1 MSDFFYS
8 QKYFNNFNRT
18 LFWVSSVTDISHSIY
33 KSQFLLSL
41 HLLKLKRVLNNKC
54 IMEKEVQKLICD
66 ANEAVARVAHKTN
79 EVCAI
84 YPITPA
90 SPMGEHVD
98 VYSSNGETNIWNNI
112 PRIVEMQS
120 EGGAAGAVHGSLQAG
135 ALTTTFT
142 ASQGLLLMIPN
153 MYKIAGELL
162 PTVIHVAAR
171 TIATHALSIF
181 GDHSDVMA
189 TRQTGFSML
198 FGGSVQE
205 AQDFALISQ
214 TATLKSRIPFLNIFD
229 GFRTSH
235 EISKIDAISDNTI
248 KSMMP
253 EDKIMAHKKRS
264 LDPDHPVVRGTSQN
278 PDVFF
283 QAREAAN
290 TFYDKVPEIVQNTM
304 DEFYKHTGRKYSLF
318 YYVGHQEA
326 EKLIVIMGSGQGPVL
341 EAVDTMVKNGEKVG
355 AIIVRLF
362 RPFSISH
369 FIDAIPKTVKN
380 VAVLDR
386 TKEPGSIGE
395 PLYLDIVTAFNE
407 SNRDMPRI
415 IGGRFGLSSKEF
427 DPAMVKSVYDE
438 LDKDIPKNHF
448 TIGINDD
455 VSHTSLEIG
464 SRLETV
470 KSTFNCMFYGLG
482 SDGTVGA
489 NKNSIKIIGETTDN
503 YVQGYFVYDSKKA
516 GAQTVSHLRFG
527 PKPIYSTYLIHKA
540 NFIACHQFNFIEKY
554 DILKNI
560 KKGGTFLLNAPFSNE
575 TIWNNLP
582 RRMQEEI
589 IENELEFYVIDATNV
604 AQEAKLGKRTNTILQ
619 TCFFAISGILP
630 KEEAIEK
637 IKNAIVKSYAH
648 KGDKVVQ
655 MNFNAVDKSLE
666 NLQKVDYPKKITN
679 NRELKSMMTGTD
691 DPFVKEILGK
701 ILAGKGDEL
710 PVSAFPVDGTFPTG
724 TTQYEKRGIADFIPI
739 WDDEHLCTQCNKC
752 VVICPHAAIRA
763 KVVSNTDLVDAPKT
777 LKTIA
782 AKGRPFK
789 SDVESYVLQVSP
801 EDCTGCDLCVAVCPA
816 VSKEID
822 DFKSI
827 NMHKKLDVE
836 KEENINW
843 DYFVN
848 LPEYDRTA
856 LQITN
861 VKGSQFLEP
870 LFEFSGACSGCGETP
885 YIKLLTQL
893 FGDSILIA
901 NATGCSSI
909 YGGNLPT
916 TPYKTNEFGR
926 GPAWANSLF
935 EDNAEFGLGMKLA
948 LSKKQEIAVDLLKSL
963 ELLVGSEIVEAI
975 LNNPE
980 ETEIQKAKKIDDIEI
995 LKKTLKTIDNDD
1007 DAVKLNQL
1015 TEYLRRKAVWILG
1028 GDGWAYDIGYGG
1040 VDHVLASG
1048 EDINIM
1054 VLDTEVYSNT
1064 GGQTSKATPLGASAK
1079 FSVSGKRTSKKSLA
1093 LQAVS
1098 YENVYVAQVAIGAK
1112 DLQTLK
1118 AIEEAMAYPG
1128 PSIIIAYSHCGE
1140 HGYDLK
1146 DGALQQEK
1154 AVETGYWPLFRF
1166 NPSKPKGKKFKLDSK
1181 APSLPLSDF
1190 MYNETRFTRVVK
1202 ENAELG
1208 ESLLK
1213 QAQEEVNNKW
1223 ERLDLYRNM

>member
-1 MSDFFYS
+1 M
-8 QKYFNNFNRT
+8 KKK
-18 LFWVSSVTDISHSIY
+18 I
-33 KSQFLLSL
+33 
-41 HLLKLKRVLNNKC
+41 
-54 IMEKEVQKLICD
+54 QKLICD

-98 VYSSNGETNIWNNI
+98 VFSSNGEKNIWNNI

-142 ASQGLLLMIPN
+142 SSQGLLLMIPN

-205 AQDFALISQ
+205 AMDFALISQ
-214 TATLKSRIPFLNIFD
+214 VATLRSRVPFLNIFD

-235 EISKIDAISDNTI
+235 EISKIDPIPDDII
-248 KSMMP
+248 KAMMP
-253 EDKIMAHKKRS
+253 DDKIMDHKKRS
-264 LDPDHPVVRGTSQN
+264 LDSNHPVIRGTSQN
-278 PDVFF
+278 PDVYF

-290 TFYDKVPEIVQNTM
+290 LYYDKVPQIVQNVM
-304 DEFYKHTGRKYSLF
+304 DEFYEHTGRKYSLF
-318 YYVGHQEA
+318 YYLGHPEA
-326 EKLIVIMGSGQGPVL
+326 ERVIIIMGSGGGAVR
-341 EAVDTMVKNGEKVG
+341 ETVDTLSNQNEKVG
-355 AIIVRLF
+355 VLFVRLY
-362 RPFSISH
+362 RPFSIQH
-369 FIDAIPKTVKN
+369 FIKELPVTVKKI
-380 VAVLDR
+380 AVLDR

-395 PLYLDIVTAFNE
+395 PLYLDVLAAYAE
-407 SNRDMPRI
+407 SNREMPVV
-415 IGGRFGLSSKEF
+415 IGGRYGLSSKEF
-427 DPAMVKSVYDE
+427 NPAMVKRIYDE
-438 LDKDIPKNHF
+438 LLSDKPKNHF

-455 VSHTSLEIG
+455 VSNTSLSYNPVFKTKKTTI
-464 SRLETV
+464 
-470 KSTFNCMFYGLG
+470 NCMFYGLG

-516 GAQTVSHLRFG
+516 GAQTISHLRFG
-527 PKPIYSTYLIHKA
+527 LEPIYSSYLINTA
-540 NFIACHQFNFIEKY
+540 DFIACHQFNFIKKY
-554 DILKNI
+554 DILNKI
-560 KKGGTFLLNAPFSNE
+560 KKGGTFLLNSPFSNE
-575 TIWNNLP
+575 EIWDELP
-582 RRMQEEI
+582 QKMQEEI
-589 IENELEFYVIDATNV
+589 IENELEFYVIDATKV
-604 AQEAKLGKRTNTILQ
+604 AHEAKLGNRTNTILQ
-619 TCFFAISGILP
+619 TCFFAISGVLP
-630 KEEAIEK
+630 KNEAIQK
-637 IKNAIVKSYAH
+637 IKDAIVKSYSK
-648 KGDKVVQ
+648 KGDKIVK
-655 MNFNAVDKSLE
+655 MNFEAVDKSLE
-666 NLQKVDYPKKITN
+666 NLQKVIYPRQVTS
-679 NRELKSMMTGTD
+679 NRKLKPMMTGEAD
-691 DPFVKEILGK
+691 SFVKEVLGK
-701 ILAGKGDEL
+701 ILAGTGDEL

-724 TTQYEKRGIADFIPI
+724 TTQFEKRGIADFIPV
-739 WDDEHLCTQCNKC
+739 WDDENLCTQCNKC
-752 VVICPHAAIRA
+752 VLICPHAAIRA
-763 KVVSNTDLVDAPKT
+763 KVVSNETFVGAPSSLRT
-777 LKTIA
+777 AA
-782 AKGRPFK
+782 AKGRPFA
-789 SDVESYVLQVSP
+789 SDKESYILQVSP
-801 EDCTGCDLCVAVCPA
+801 EDCTGCELCVAVCPA
-816 VSKEID
+816 ESKEIEN
-822 DFKSI
+822 FKAI
-827 NMHKKLDVE
+827 NMRKKLDVDL
-836 KEENINW
+836 EENVNW
-843 DYFVN
+843 DYFVK
-848 LPEYDRTA
+848 LPYYDRTE

-870 LFEFSGACSGCGETP
+870 LFEFSGACPGCGETP

-893 FGDSILIA
+893 YGDSILIA

-916 TPYKTNEFGR
+916 TPYKKNEFGR

-935 EDNAEFGLGMKLA
+935 EDNAEFGLGMRLA
-948 LSKKQEIAVDLLKSL
+948 LSKKQEIAVNLLKSL

-980 ETEIQKAKKIDDIEI
+980 ETETQKSEKFAQIE
-995 LKKTLKTIDNDD
+995 TLTNRLATIDNND
-1007 DAVKLNQL
+1007 DAVKLGQL
-1015 TEYLRRKAVWILG
+1015 TEYLRKKAVWILG

-1048 EDINIM
+1048 ENINIM

-1079 FSVSGKRTSKKSLA
+1079 FSVTGKRTSKKSLA
-1093 LQAVS
+1093 LQAIS

-1118 AIEEAMAYPG
+1118 AIEEAAAYPG
-1128 PSIIIAYSHCGE
+1128 TSIIIAYSHCVE

-1146 DGALQQEK
+1146 YGVSQQEK

-1166 NPSKPKGKKFKLDSK
+1166 NPSKPKGERFKLDSK
-1181 APSLPLSDF
+1181 PDSVPLREF

-1202 ENAELG
+1202 DDAKLG
-1208 ESLLK
+1208 EELLQ
-1213 QAQEEVNNKW
+1213 QAQEEVGVRW
-1223 ERLDLYRNM
+1223 ERLELLKNL

>member
-1 MSDFFYS
+1 
-8 QKYFNNFNRT
+8 
-18 LFWVSSVTDISHSIY
+18 
-33 KSQFLLSL
+33 
-41 HLLKLKRVLNNKC
+41 
-54 IMEKEVQKLICD
+54 MEKKFQKLICD

-98 VYSSNGETNIWNNI
+98 VYSSNGQKNIWGDV

-120 EGGAAGAVHGSLQAG
+120 EGGAAGAVHGSLLGG

-162 PTVIHVAAR
+162 PTVIHVASR
-171 TIATHALSIF
+171 TVATHALSIF

-189 TRQTGFSML
+189 ARQTGFAML

-205 AQDFALISQ
+205 AQDFALIAQ
-214 TATLKSRIPFLNIFD
+214 AVTLKSRVPFLNIFD

-235 EISKIDAISDNTI
+235 EISKIDAISDDTI
-248 KSMMP
+248 KAMMP
-253 EDKIMAHKKRS
+253 EEKIMDHKKRS
-264 LDPDHPVVRGTSQN
+264 LDPDHPTIKGTSQN

-290 TFYDKVPEIVQNTM
+290 LYYDEVPNIVQETM
-304 DEFYKHTGRKYSLF
+304 DEFYTHTGRKYELF
-318 YYVGHQEA
+318 QYIGHPEA
-326 EKLIVIMGSGQGPVL
+326 EKVIIIMGSGQGPVM

-355 AIIVRLF
+355 AIIVRLY
-362 RPFSISH
+362 RPLSISH
-369 FIDAIPKTVKN
+369 FIKALPKTVEK
-380 VAVLDR
+380 VAVMDR
-386 TKEPGSIGE
+386 TKEPGSAGE
-395 PLYLDIVTAFNE
+395 PLYQDMVTAFVE
-407 SNRDMPRI
+407 SDRALPKI
-415 IGGRFGLSSKEF
+415 IGGRYGLSSKEF
-427 DPAMVKSVYDE
+427 DPAMVKAIFDE
-438 LDKDIPKNHF
+438 LDKANAKNHF

-455 VSHTSLEIG
+455 VSHTSLTVGE
-464 SRLETV
+464 RLKTV
-470 KSTFNCMFYGLG
+470 KTTFNCMFYGLG

-527 PKPIYSTYLIHKA
+527 PEPINSSYLIHQA
-540 NFIACHQFNFIEKY
+540 DFIACHQFNFIEKY

-560 KKGGTFLLNAPFSNE
+560 KEGGTFLLNSPYSKDE
-575 TIWNNLP
+575 IWENLP
-582 RRMQEEI
+582 KRTQEEI
-589 IENELEFYVIDATNV
+589 IENHLEFYVIDASKV
-604 AQEAKLGKRTNTILQ
+604 AQKANLGKRTNTVLQ
-619 TCFFAISGILP
+619 TCFFAISGVLP
-630 KEEAIEK
+630 KEEAIQK
-637 IKNAIVKSYAH
+637 IKDAIVKSYSH
-648 KGDKVVQ
+648 KGDKVIQ
-655 MNFNAVDKSLE
+655 MNFEAVDTALANLE
-666 NLQKVDYPKKITN
+666 KVHYPAIVTSDVAFKP
-679 NRELKSMMTGTD
+679 MMRSD
-691 DPFVKEILGK
+691 ADPFVQEVLGK
-701 ILAGKGDEL
+701 ILAGRGDSL

-724 TTQYEKRGIADFIPI
+724 TTQFEKRGIADFIPI
-739 WDDEHLCTQCNKC
+739 WEDTELCTQCNKC
-752 VVICPHAAIRA
+752 IAICPHAAIRA
-763 KVVSNTDLVDAPKT
+763 KVVPKEELVGAPSS
-777 LKTIA
+777 LPSA
-782 AKGRPFK
+782 PAKGRPFS
-789 SDVESYVLQVSP
+789 SDTDSYVLQVSP

-816 VSKEID
+816 ESKEIA
-822 DFKSI
+822 DFKAI
-827 NMHKKLDVE
+827 NMRKKLDVE
-836 KEENINW
+836 VKENNNW
-843 DYFVN
+843 EYFTKLSN
-848 LPEYDRTA
+848 YDRSA

-861 VKGSQFLEP
+861 IKGSQFLEP

-893 FGDSILIA
+893 YGDSILIA

-916 TPYKTNEFGR
+916 TPYKKNAAGR

-948 LSKKQEIAVDLLKSL
+948 LTKKQEIAMSLLIAL
-963 ELLVGSEIVEAI
+963 ETEVGSELVHTIVDNKEV
-975 LNNPE
+975 NE
-980 ETEIQKAKKIDDIEI
+980 SEKALKLEDIEKLRI
-995 LKKTLKTIDNDD
+995 KLALLENNEKALKL
-1007 DAVKLNQL
+1007 LQL
-1015 TEYLRRKAVWILG
+1015 TEYLRKKAVWIIG
-1028 GDGWAYDIGYGG
+1028 GDGWAYDIGFGG
-1040 VDHVLASG
+1040 LDHVLASG

-1098 YENVYVAQVAIGAK
+1098 YQNVYVAQVAIGAK

-1118 AIEEAMAYPG
+1118 AIEEAAAYPG

-1146 DGALQQEK
+1146 DGALQQSK

-1166 NPSKPKGKKFKLDSK
+1166 DPSQEKGKKFRLDSK
-1181 APSLPLSDF
+1181 EPSLPLSNF
-1190 MYNETRFTRVVK
+1190 MYNETRFKRVVK
-1202 ENAELG
+1202 DDAELG
-1208 ESLLK
+1208 KKLLK
-1213 QAQEEVNNKW
+1213 QAEEEVQSKW
-1223 ERLDLYRNM
+1223 ERLELFRSM

>member
-1 MSDFFYS
+1 MA
-8 QKYFNNFNRT
+8 
-18 LFWVSSVTDISHSIY
+18 
-33 KSQFLLSL
+33 
-41 HLLKLKRVLNNKC
+41 
-54 IMEKEVQKLICD
+54 KEVQKLICD

-98 VYSSNGETNIWNNI
+98 VFSSNGEKNIWKNV

-120 EGGAAGAVHGSLQAG
+120 EGGAAGAVHGALQAG

-162 PTVIHVAAR
+162 PNVIHVAAR

-189 TRQTGFSML
+189 TRQTGYSML

-214 TATLKSRIPFLNIFD
+214 VATLKSRIPFLNIFD

-235 EISKIDAISDNTI
+235 EISKIDAIPDAII
-248 KSMMP
+248 KEMMP
-253 EDKIMAHKKRS
+253 EEKIMDHKKRS
-264 LDPDHPVVRGTSQN
+264 LDPDNPVIRGTSQN

-290 TFYDKVPEIVQNTM
+290 LYYDNVPDIVQNTM
-304 DEFYKHTGRKYSLF
+304 NEFYEHTGRKYSLF
-318 YYVGHQEA
+318 YYVGHPEA
-326 EKLIVIMGSGQGPVL
+326 EKVIVIMGSGQGPVM
-341 EAVDTMVKNGEKVG
+341 EAVDTMVTNGEKVG

-362 RPFSISH
+362 RPFSIDH
-369 FIDAIPKTVKN
+369 FIDALPETVKK
-380 VAVLDR
+380 VAVMDR
-386 TKEPGSIGE
+386 TKEPGSTGE
-395 PLYLDIVTAFNE
+395 PLYLDIVSAFVQHE
-407 SNRDMPRI
+407 RPMPKI
-415 IGGRFGLSSKEF
+415 IGGRYGLSSKEF
-427 DPAMVKSVYDE
+427 DPAMVKSIFDE
-438 LDKDIPKNHF
+438 LDKEHSKNHF

-464 SRLETV
+464 SRLQTV
-470 KSTFNCMFYGLG
+470 KTTFNCMFYGLG

-540 NFIACHQFNFIEKY
+540 DFIACHQFNFIEKY
-554 DILKNI
+554 DILKSI
-560 KKGGTFLLNAPFSNE
+560 KKGGTFLLNSPYSNKE
-575 TIWNNLP
+575 IWNELP
-582 RRMQEEI
+582 KKMQEHI
-589 IENELEFYVIDATNV
+589 IENELEFYVIDATKV
-604 AQEAKLGKRTNTILQ
+604 AQKANLGKRTNTILQ
-619 TCFFAISGILP
+619 TCFFAISGVLP
-630 KEEAIEK
+630 KDEAIEK
-637 IKNAIVKSYAH
+637 IKNAIVKSYSH
-648 KGDKVVQ
+648 KGDDVVQ
-655 MNFNAVDKSLE
+655 MNFNAVDTSLE
-666 NLQKVDYPKKITN
+666 NLQKVSYPKKTTN
-679 NRELKSMMTGTD
+679 EKELKPMMIGTE
-691 DPFVKEILGK
+691 DPFVLEILGK
-701 ILAGKGDEL
+701 ILAGRGDEL

-724 TTQYEKRGIADFIPI
+724 TTQYEKRGIADFIPV
-739 WDDEHLCTQCNKC
+739 WDDEVLCTQCNKC
-752 VVICPHAAIRA
+752 VAICPHAAIRA
-763 KVVSNTDLVDAPKT
+763 KVVSNEDLVGAPVS
-777 LKTIA
+777 LKTVP

-789 SDVESYVLQVSP
+789 SEAESYVLQVSP

-816 VSKEID
+816 ISKEIE

-827 NMHKKLDVE
+827 NMRKKLDVE
-836 KEENINW
+836 NIENLNW

-893 FGDSILIA
+893 YGDSILIA

-916 TPYKTNEFGR
+916 TPYKKNKFGR

-948 LSKKQEIAVDLLKSL
+948 LSKKQEIAVGLLKSL

-980 ETEIQKAKKIDDIEI
+980 ETEAQKEAKLEDI
-995 LKKTLKTIDNDD
+995 KTLKVTLKAIDNDD
-1007 DAVKLNQL
+1007 DAIKLNQL
-1015 TEYLRRKAVWILG
+1015 TDYLRKKSVWILG

-1048 EDINIM
+1048 EDVNIM

-1079 FSVSGKRTSKKSLA
+1079 FSVSGKRTSKKNLA
-1093 LQAVS
+1093 LQAIS

-1118 AIEEAMAYPG
+1118 AIEEAIAYPG

-1146 DGALQQEK
+1146 DGALQQSK
-1154 AVETGYWPLFRF
+1154 AVDSGYWPLFRF
-1166 NPSKPKGKKFKLDSK
+1166 DPSKPKGKKFKLDSK
-1181 APSLPLSDF
+1181 APSLALSEF

-1202 ENAELG
+1202 ENAKLG
-1208 ESLLK
+1208 AKLLK
-1213 QAQEEVNNKW
+1213 QAQEEVDSNW
-1223 ERLDLYRNM
+1223 ERLELYRKM

>member
-1 MSDFFYS
+1 
-8 QKYFNNFNRT
+8 
-18 LFWVSSVTDISHSIY
+18 
-33 KSQFLLSL
+33 
-41 HLLKLKRVLNNKC
+41 
-54 IMEKEVQKLICD
+54 MENEIQKLICD

-98 VYSSNGETNIWNNI
+98 VYSSDGEKNIWGNI

-162 PTVIHVAAR
+162 PSVIHVAAR
-171 TIATHALSIF
+171 TVATHALSIF

-214 TATLKSRIPFLNIFD
+214 VATLKSRVPFLNIFD

-235 EISKIDAISDNTI
+235 EISKIDAIPDSVI
-248 KSMMP
+248 KTLMP
-253 EDKIMAHKKRS
+253 DSKIMDHKNRS
-264 LDPDHPVVRGTSQN
+264 LDPDHPVIRGTSQN

-290 TFYDKVPEIVQNTM
+290 LYYKKVPKIVENTM
-304 DEFYKHTGRKYSLF
+304 DRFFKLTGRKYSLF
-318 YYVGHQEA
+318 YYIGHPEA
-326 EKLIVIMGSGQGPVL
+326 EKVVIIMGSGQGPVM

-369 FIDAIPKTVKN
+369 FIDALPNTVKK

-386 TKEPGSIGE
+386 TKEPGSVGE
-395 PLYLDIVTAFNE
+395 PLYLDVVTAFNE
-407 SNRDMPRI
+407 SNRDMPKI
-415 IGGRFGLSSKEF
+415 IGGRYGLSSKEF
-427 DPAMVKSVYDE
+427 DPAMVKAVFDE
-438 LDKDIPKNHF
+438 LDKVTSKNHF
-448 TIGINDD
+448 TVGINDD
-455 VSHTSLEIG
+455 VSYTSLEIG
-464 SRLETV
+464 ERLQTV
-470 KSTFNCMFYGLG
+470 KNTFNCMFYGLG

-527 PKPIYSTYLIHKA
+527 PDPIYSTYLIHKA
-540 NFIACHQFNFIEKY
+540 DFIACHQFNFIEKY

-560 KKGGTFLLNAPFSNE
+560 KKGGTFLLNSPFSNE
-575 TIWNNLP
+575 EIWDVLP
-582 RRMQEEI
+582 KVMQEEI
-589 IENELEFYVIDATNV
+589 VENELDFYVIDATKV
-604 AQEAKLGKRTNTILQ
+604 AQEVNLGKRTNTVLQ
-619 TCFFAISGILP
+619 TCFFAISGVLP
-630 KEEAIEK
+630 KEEAIQK
-637 IKNAIVKSYAH
+637 IKNAIVKSYSH

-666 NLQKVDYPKKITN
+666 NLQKVEYPKQITN
-679 NRELKSMMTGTD
+679 DRALKPMMSGTE

-724 TTQYEKRGIADFIPI
+724 TTQFEKRGIADFVPV
-739 WDDEHLCTQCNKC
+739 WDDENLCTQCNKC
-752 VVICPHAAIRA
+752 VAICPHAAIRA
-763 KVVSNTDLVDAPKT
+763 KVVSNEELADAPSS
-777 LKTIA
+777 LKIVP
-782 AKGRPFK
+782 AKGRPFT
-789 SDVESYVLQVSP
+789 SEEESYVLQVSP
-801 EDCTGCDLCVAVCPA
+801 QDCTGCDLCVAVCPA

-827 NMHKKLDVE
+827 NMHRKLDVE
-836 KEENINW
+836 AEENVNW

-848 LPEYDRTA
+848 LPDYNRTA

-893 FGDSILIA
+893 YGDSILIA

-916 TPYKTNEFGR
+916 TPYKTNKFGR

-948 LSKKQEIAVDLLKSL
+948 LSKKQEIAIDLLKSL
-963 ELLVGSEIVEAI
+963 EPEVGSDLVGAI
-975 LNNPE
+975 LNNLEKTEAEKE
-980 ETEIQKAKKIDDIEI
+980 ENFQNIDKLKAK
-995 LKKTLKTIDNDD
+995 LATIDNETSK
-1007 DAVKLNQL
+1007 KLQQL
-1015 TEYLRRKAVWILG
+1015 TEYLRKKAVWILG

-1118 AIEEAMAYPG
+1118 AIEEAAAYPG

-1154 AVETGYWPLFRF
+1154 AVATGYWPLFRF
-1166 NPSKPKGKKFKLDSK
+1166 DPSKPKGKRFKLDSK
-1181 APSLPLSDF
+1181 EPTLPLSDF

-1202 ENAELG
+1202 DDKELG
-1208 ESLLK
+1208 KKLLD
-1213 QAQEEVNNKW
+1213 QAQEEVETKW
-1223 ERLDLYRNM
+1223 ERLELYRDM

>member
-1 MSDFFYS
+1 ME
-8 QKYFNNFNRT
+8 
-18 LFWVSSVTDISHSIY
+18 
-33 KSQFLLSL
+33 
-41 HLLKLKRVLNNKC
+41 NKF
-54 IMEKEVQKLICD
+54 QKLICD

-98 VYSSNGETNIWNNI
+98 VYSSKGEKNIWNNI

-162 PTVIHVAAR
+162 PNVIHVAAR
-171 TIATHALSIF
+171 TVATHALSIF

-214 TATLKSRIPFLNIFD
+214 VASLKSRVPFLNIFD

-235 EISKIDAISDNTI
+235 EISKIDAIPDSII
-248 KSMMP
+248 KVMTP
-253 EDKIMAHKKRS
+253 EDKIMDHKKRS
-264 LDPDHPVVRGTSQN
+264 LDPDHPVIRGTSQN

-290 TFYDKVPEIVQNTM
+290 LYYDKVPRIVQDTM
-304 DEFYKHTGRKYSLF
+304 DEFYKHTNRKYSLF
-318 YYVGHQEA
+318 YYVGHPKA
-326 EKLIVIMGSGQGPVL
+326 EKVIVIMGSGQGPVM

-362 RPFSISH
+362 RPFSINH
-369 FIDAIPKTVKN
+369 FVDALPKTVKK

-395 PLYLDIVTAFNE
+395 PLYLDVVTAFAE
-407 SNRDMPRI
+407 SHRDMPAI
-415 IGGRFGLSSKEF
+415 IGGRYGLSSKEF
-427 DPAMVKSVYDE
+427 DPAMVKAVYNE
-438 LDKDIPKNHF
+438 LDKETPKNHF

-470 KSTFNCMFYGLG
+470 KTTFNCMFYGLG

-540 NFIACHQFNFIEKY
+540 DFIACHQFNFIEKY

-560 KKGGTFLLNAPFSNE
+560 KKGGTFLLNAPFSNTE
-575 TIWNNLP
+575 IWNKLP
-582 RRMQEEI
+582 KKMQEEI
-589 IENELEFYVIDATNV
+589 VDNDLQFYVIDATKV
-604 AQEAKLGKRTNTILQ
+604 AHDAKLGKRTNTILQ
-619 TCFFAISGILP
+619 TCFFAISGVLP
-630 KEEAIEK
+630 KDEAIKK
-637 IKNAIVKSYAH
+637 IKDAIIKSYSH

-666 NLQKVDYPKKITN
+666 NLQKVNYPKKVTN
-679 NRELKSMMTGTD
+679 NRDLKPMMSGD
-691 DPFVKEILGK
+691 ADPFVKEVLGK

-724 TTQYEKRGIADFIPI
+724 TTQYEKRGIADFVPV
-739 WDDEHLCTQCNKC
+739 WDDENLCTQCNKC
-752 VVICPHAAIRA
+752 IAICPHAAIRA
-763 KVVSNTDLVDAPKT
+763 KVVNNKDLISAPT
-777 LKTIA
+777 SLKTVP
-782 AKGRPFK
+782 AKGRPFN
-789 SDVESYVLQVSP
+789 SETESYVLQVSP

-816 VSKEID
+816 VSKEIE

-827 NMHKKLDVE
+827 NMRKKLDVE
-836 KEENINW
+836 TEENANW
-843 DYFVN
+843 NYFVN
-848 LPEYDRTA
+848 LPDYDRTA

-893 FGDSILIA
+893 YGDSILIA

-916 TPYKTNEFGR
+916 TPYKTNKFGR

-948 LSKKQEIAVDLLKSL
+948 LTKKQEIAVDLLKSL
-963 ELLVGSEIVEAI
+963 ELLVGTEIVEAI

-980 ETEIQKAKKIDDIEI
+980 ETEAQKAKKIADIEI

-1015 TEYLRRKAVWILG
+1015 TEYLRKKAVWVLG
-1028 GDGWAYDIGYGG
+1028 GDGWAYDIGFGG

-1118 AIEEAMAYPG
+1118 AIEEAAAYPG

-1181 APSLPLSDF
+1181 EPSLPLNEF
-1190 MYNETRFTRVVK
+1190 MYNETRFSRVVK
-1202 ENAELG
+1202 DDAELG
-1208 ESLLK
+1208 EALLK
-1213 QAQEEVNNKW
+1213 QAQEEVITKW
-1223 ERLDLYRNM
+1223 ERLELYRDM